1 MKPTSFSA
9 LAAVLKDRSGLVL
22 SEGKGYLVD
31 SRLMP
36 IVRKRGFQDLDDLVA
51 KLPMDKDGL
60 VKEVTDAMTTNES
73 LFFRDMRPFD
83 LFRNE
88 ILPAKLKARAAT
100 RRLRIWC
107 AACSTGQEPYS
118 LAMILQ
124 EEAAKLQGWT
134 IDILGTDLS
143 TEVIERAREGVYSQF
158 EVQRGLPI
166 QFLVKYFTQIDDTS
180 WRINDSLRPMITY
193 KEYNLLDDL
202 TALGSFD
209 IVFCRNVLIYFDTD
223 TKRQVLDSI
232 ANLLPPDG
240 VLYLGGAETVI
251 GITERFKPLEGQRG
265 VYGLV
270 PQSQGAAVSRIAV

>member
-1 MKPTSFSA
+1 MKAASFTA
-9 LAAVLKDRSGLVL
+9 LAGLLKDRSGLVL
-22 SEGKGYLVD
+22 PEGKGYLVD

-36 IVRKRGFQDLDDLVA
+36 IVRRRGLQDLDDLVA
-51 KLPMDKDGL
+51 KLLTDKNGL

-88 ILPAKLKARAAT
+88 ILPEKLKSRATT

-118 LAMILQ
+118 LAMILR
-124 EEAAKLQGWT
+124 EEAVKLQGWT

-143 TEVIERAREGVYSQF
+143 SEVIERAREGVYSQF

-166 QFLVKYFTQIDDTS
+166 QFLVKYFTQIGDTS
-180 WRINDSLRPMITY
+180 WRINDTLRSMV
-193 KEYNLLDDL
+193 KFREYNLLDNL
-202 TALGSFD
+202 ASLGSFD
-209 IVFCRNVLIYFDTD
+209 IVFCRNVLIYFDAE

-232 ANLLPPDG
+232 SRLLPPDG

-251 GITERFKPLEGQRG
+251 GVNDRFKPIEGQRG

-270 PQSQGAAVSRIAV
+270 PEAQGAAGRIAV